1 LDVFCDGTDLA
12 SKVDWVCMSGLEGAC
27 LEDDEKGLDS
37 GRADEEA
44 CGKDGTRNVRRVVL
58 DMVLLFRGG
67 SGARTRMGRAG
78 VCDLSS
84 RAELEALEGAGNV
97 SLLDVDAND
106 WENRL

>member
-1 LDVFCDGTDLA
+1 
-12 SKVDWVCMSGLEGAC
+12 MSGLEGAC

-44 CGKDGTRNVRRVVL
+44 CGKDGTRNVRREDFATEVCRVVL